1 MNTESHLLSVVLFLP
16 LVFCA
21 VLLVTKQEDAKLHRT
36 IAMLGTVITMLVSLA
51 LAFGFSGDLTA
62 GQFQFSE
69 SHAWL
74 PTLSNGNDGASFHIG
89 IDGIGLLMVLMT
101 TIVFPFVVG
110 VSIPAIQER
119 TKMFYFLVL
128 LVETAILGTFV
139 SLDLILFYV
148 FYEAMLIPLYFLVGI
163 WGGEKRIAATM
174 KFFLYTMVGSMLM
187 LVSILSIYFMVG
199 TFDLVT
205 LQHLLPVALAKF
217 GANAGAVEMLLFLGF
232 FAAFAVKAPLWP
244 FHTWVPDAYAEAP
257 AGVSIILV
265 ALKMGLYGF
274 IRFCLPLF
282 PHAVAVAAPVIVTL
296 AVIGVIYAALSAA
309 VQPDLK
315 RLIAYS
321 SISHIGVIMLAIFGL
336 TAAGLS
342 GAVIQ
347 MFSHTFTTG
356 ALFILA
362 YYLYARRGTYD
373 IAAYGGVW
381 KVMPFFAAVFL
392 ITTLSAIALPGT
404 SGFTGEFLMLV
415 GSFQTHPWAA
425 GFATTSAIWSAVYM
439 LWMFQRVMHG
449 PIDKPEVEGMSDIG
463 VSQQLAFVPIVAII
477 VFLGVYPTPA
487 LNAINPSVTTILSQ
501 VQPAGPAAGF
511 AAGAR
516 ALPSMPCSTIH
527 LKDCAVVA
535 ATKVD
540 PTVSRVSIP

>member
-1 MNTESHLLSVVLFLP
+1 MDISSHLLGIVTFLP
-16 LVFCA
+16 LVGCLAILF
-21 VLLVTKQEDAKLHRT
+21 TKESDSAAHRA
-36 IAMLGTVITMLVSLA
+36 IAMAVSVLTMLASIGLVC
-51 LAFGFSGDLTA
+51 GFHLGSA
-62 GQFQFSE
+62 SGQFQFEERAS
-69 SHAWL
+69 WL
-74 PTLSNGNDGASFHIG
+74 PTMSNGNSGASYHVG

-110 VSIPAIQER
+110 ISYPSIKER
-119 TKMFYFLVL
+119 TKMFYFLTL
-128 LVETAILGTFV
+128 FVETAILGTFV

-163 WGGEKRIAATM
+163 WGGEKRINATM

-187 LVSILSIYFMVG
+187 LVSILAIYFMVG
-199 TFDLVT
+199 SFDLLE
-205 LQHLLPVALAKF
+205 LQLVLPARLAAL
-217 GANAGAVEMLLFLGF
+217 GSRGDLTGMLLFLGF

-244 FHTWVPDAYAEAP
+244 FHTWVPDAYSEAP

-282 PHAVAVAAPVIVTL
+282 PHAVLAAAPIIVVL

-309 VQPDLK
+309 VQKDLR

-321 SISHIGVIMLAIFGL
+321 SISHVGVIMLAIFAL
-336 TAAGLS
+336 TQAGIS
-342 GAVIQ
+342 GAVVQ

-362 YYLYARRGTYD
+362 YYLFARRGSYQ
-373 IAAYGGVW
+373 IADFGGVW

-392 ITTLSAIALPGT
+392 IVTLSAIALPGT
-404 SGFTGEFLMLV
+404 SGFTGEFLMLI
-415 GSFQTHPWAA
+415 GSFQTQPWAA
-425 GFATTSAIWSAVYM
+425 GVATTAAIWSAVYM

-449 PIDKPEVEGMSDIG
+449 PIDKAEVRDMAD
-463 VSQQLAFVPIVAII
+463 VTDLQKWALVPLVAII

-487 LNAINPSVTTILSQ
+487 LNALNSSVTAILSRTA
-501 VQPAGPAAGF
+501 PAPVPGSPLDTQQALAPPVATGG
-511 AAGAR
+511 GAE
-516 ALPSMPCSTIH
+516 
-527 LKDCAVVA
+527 VVA
-535 ATKVD
+535 SA
-540 PTVSRVSIP
+540 R